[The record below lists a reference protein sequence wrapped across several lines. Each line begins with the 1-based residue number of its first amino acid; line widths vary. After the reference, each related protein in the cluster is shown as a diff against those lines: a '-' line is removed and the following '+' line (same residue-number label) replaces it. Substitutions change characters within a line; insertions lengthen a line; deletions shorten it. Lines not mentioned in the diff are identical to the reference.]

1 MHTSSHPS
9 PRRRALLV
17 CLLLALSTSA
27 LACKSSPEIPEDG
40 EARTYRSTNDDAEGA
55 GEGSKADGMAAATS
69 AEDEGGDA
77 GAASGDVL
85 KASGD
90 VAIVNSEPIT
100 AEQFDAEIDKLVS
113 SGQLPPH
120 ILSQIQGQ
128 QREQLKAQIVQ
139 SMVVRRLLEQEIEKN
154 PIEISQQ
161 QIDARVKQ
169 MEEELSMASQGRLT
183 NIEEMRKQ
191 MGISKE
197 ELMKS
202 IKQSLALEA
211 LVRKTYNYDEA
222 TEADAR
228 AYYDEHA
235 SDFQQPE
242 QVRARHILIKVAEPD
257 NEDAW
262 LKAKKEIKKVHQ
274 KAAEQN
280 ADFPALAKEYSED
293 GSAAQGGD
301 LGYFPRNAMVPEF
314 EKVAFELENGAVSE
328 PFRTQFGW
336 HIVKRVDYRPAGP
349 VPFEQVKKQLTTQL
363 TGMKFQESL
372 ERFVTELQQTAKV
385 EMKLDNIS

>member
-1 MHTSSHPS
+1 MYTSSPAS
-9 PRRRALLV
+9 PRSRSLLL
-17 CLLLALSTSA
+17 CLLLVLSTTA
-27 LACKSSPEIPEDG
+27 LACKSSPEIPEDE
-40 EARTYRSTNDDAEGA
+40 EARTYRSTNEDGKAEGESS
-55 GEGSKADGMAAATS
+55 GADGMAATS
-69 AEDEGGDA
+69 DSDTQTSE
-77 GAASGDVL
+77 SSSDVL

-100 AEQFDAEIDKLVS
+100 ADQFDAEIDKLVS

-120 ILSQIQGQ
+120 VLAQIQGP

-154 PIEISQQ
+154 PVEITQE

-183 NIEEMRKQ
+183 SIEEMRKQ
-191 MGISKE
+191 MGISRE

-222 TEADAR
+222 SEQDAR

-242 QVRARHILIKVAEPD
+242 QVRARHILIKVNDTAD
-257 NEDAW
+257 EDAW

-349 VPFEQVKKQLTTQL
+349 VPFDQVKKQLTTQL

-385 EMKLDNIS
+385 EMKLENIS